1 MFDTGV
7 DSSKGSS
14 NMFGSKPETI
24 LNNKNT
30 VDQDEK
36 NKQFTGVQNQLGNG
50 DIDESENEDENQIE
64 ETKGTSV
71 SQNYS
76 RTMPPLLDESTMS
89 AKDQQICD
97 LK

>member
-1 MFDTGV
+1 MFDTGEK
-7 DSSKGSS
+7 SSQRSS
-14 NMFGSKPETI
+14 NMFGTKPETI
-24 LNNKNT
+24 LNNKDT

-36 NKQFTGVQNQLGNG
+36 NKQFSGVKSQLRN
-50 DIDESENEDENQIE
+50 DNMEESENEDDNQIE

>member
-7 DSSKGSS
+7 ESQGSS
-14 NMFGSKPETI
+14 NMFGTKPETI
-24 LNNKNT
+24 LNNKDT

-36 NKQFTGVQNQLGNG
+36 NKQFSGVKNQLVNG
-50 DIDESENEDENQIE
+50 DVLESENEDDNQIE

-76 RTMPPLLDESTMS
+76 RIMPSLLDESTMS
-89 AKDQQICD
+89 AKDLQICD